1 MLLALIRTTDTP
13 RKLSAFV
20 SLSILAILGFAT
32 VAAVVTWTSG
42 RSNEAA
48 IREQRQRLESAVDAM
63 LQSHADA
70 VAKLARDVRL
80 TRATRDAMPAELAR
94 ARLSIDAADLSG
106 PLELFVVENGQPLAS
121 LQGVEPAALAAYAR
135 LRPLVEAIEADKF
148 AADALR
154 GSLPAEGG
162 PRLRPARL
170 MQDGERLLAL
180 SQAEIGAAGE
190 KLVGAVEIGPKTIAL
205 LAWKAGTPMLDL
217 AQGPPRAGGNVAAW
231 EVAPARDAKGPS
243 AYFVWTPLRPGD
255 LTLSETLPLIL
266 VLTAL
271 FGAWLVLHFRRVNG
285 EITASAERALHLA
298 GHDPLTD
305 LPNRML
311 FDELLSADLATA
323 RDNREPVA
331 VFCLDLRRFK
341 EINDNFGHAAG
352 DALLLATRDRLSAF
366 LSESDVLA
374 RMGGNEFALMRRGAD
389 RLGCEALAQRL
400 VAAIREPF
408 TVGDLRI
415 VSGVAIGVAMDEDAA
430 TAAELLRCADV
441 ALFHAKTDNSGYV
454 FYRREM
460 SDDVKARKRLEL
472 DLRHALSTGG
482 LHVNYQPIMDSDGR
496 TVVGAETLVRWNH
509 PTLGMVPPL
518 EFVGLAEDR
527 GLIDL
532 LGEWVLRRAC
542 VDARSWPS
550 NLYVAVNVSPVQ
562 FRQAHFLKT
571 VERVLADT
579 GFEPSRLELEL
590 TESAVVADEA
600 KAEDVIMDLR
610 AQGIRM
616 ALDDF
621 GTGYSSLI
629 YLRRFAFDKIKID
642 RSFLEAMETTGE
654 SAIIVHSIVHL
665 GRSLGLTVTAEGIET
680 PEQHRFLQAL
690 GCHELQG
697 YFFAR
702 PLMPDAFLKLVAKDE
717 PPALA
722 AAG

>member
-1 MLLALIRTTDTP
+1 MIRTTDTP

-32 VAAVVTWTSG
+32 VAAVVTWTSS

-48 IREQRQRLESAVDAM
+48 VREQRQRLESAVDGL
-63 LQSHADA
+63 LQTHADA
-70 VAKLARDVRL
+70 VTQLAHDIRLARAARQAL
-80 TRATRDAMPAELAR
+80 PSELAR
-94 ARLSIDAADLSG
+94 ARLSLETTDLSG
-106 PLELFVVENGQPLAS
+106 ALQLFVVENGQAIAGLLGYESVDTAS
-121 LQGVEPAALAAYAR
+121 YAR
-135 LRPLVEAIEADKF
+135 LRPLIETLEADKA

-154 GSLPAEGG
+154 GSLPAEGAART
-162 PRLRPARL
+162 PPARL
-170 MQDGERLLAL
+170 MFDGERLLAL
-180 SQAEIGAAGE
+180 ANAEIGATGQ
-190 KLVGAVEIGPKTIAL
+190 KLVGALEIGPKTIAL
-205 LAWKAGTPMLDL
+205 LAWRAGTPMLDL
-217 AQGPPRAGGNVAAW
+217 VQAPPRSGSNLAAW
-231 EVAPARDAKGPS
+231 EIGPPAREGKSAG

-255 LTLSETLPLIL
+255 LTLIETLPLIL

-311 FDELLSADLATA
+311 FDELLSADLAAA

-366 LSESDVLA
+366 LGESDVLA

-400 VAAIREPF
+400 VSAIREPF

-441 ALFHAKTDNSGYV
+441 ALFHAKTDNAGYV

-460 SDDVKARKRLEL
+460 SDDVKAKKRLEL

-482 LHVNYQPIMDSDGR
+482 LHVNYQPIMASDGR
-496 TVVGAETLVRWNH
+496 TVVGAEALVRWNH

-542 VDARSWPS
+542 VDARSWPA

-571 VERVLADT
+571 VERVLSDT
-579 GFEPSRLELEL
+579 GFDAGRLELEL

-702 PLMPDAFLKLVAKDE
+702 PLMPDAFLKLVAASSE